1 MKTVC
6 SGLSKLD
13 LRRSFRQR
21 LGAAIASTI
30 LLFSLLL
37 AWIVGDIS
45 QRQTQT
51 DRGELLAQ
59 LAYQLAGAL
68 DRDMYI
74 YFQEIQTLASLE
86 EMRSPDRPNAQKQVL
101 LDRLQEAYSDFAW
114 IGLTDLQG
122 TVMASTQ
129 GLLAGAD
136 VSERPWFVKGQTHP
150 NVQDVH
156 PAKLLATLVPNPS
169 SDPLRLVDVTAP
181 VLNDEG
187 LPMGV
192 LGGHLYWQ
200 WATTLRENL
209 LQPLHDY
216 RQVEIQILSSTG
228 DVLLGAG
235 RSVDNDSAPVN
246 LSYLASFRA
255 AQQGQTDALVETGL
269 GNGSALTGYAPT
281 QGYRS
286 YPGLGWVVLVHQPTQ
301 EAFATARSLKHSIY
315 LWGIALGLIG
325 GALSWYIAGQ
335 MVKPVLAIAHTAEGI
350 RTGTSRAPMPI
361 FPGRDEIAQLSRS
374 VGQLFANLD
383 QQTTLLQRFNADLEA
398 QVAARTDRLDQTN
411 QQLQQEIEV
420 RRQTELALQDANQAL
435 QRLTLVDGLTG
446 IANRR
451 HFDQYLEQE
460 WRRSVRDRQPL
471 SLILIDVD
479 YFKLYNDHYGH
490 QVGDDCLRQ
499 IAQAIAI
506 PLRRATDLPARY
518 GGEEFAVILPNT
530 DNAGAVY
537 LAETLCQ
544 AVKAQHIAHEKSA
557 VGPWVTISLGVA
569 TCLTSANLNPIDL
582 ISAADG
588 LLYQAKQQGRDRAQG
603 DFVIIV
609 DSDRNKSPLGCNRPN
624 SRP

>member
-1 MKTVC
+1 MKPFRFW
-6 SGLSKLD
+6 LSKLD

-21 LGAAIASTI
+21 LGAAIATTI
-30 LLFSLLL
+30 LVCSLLL

-45 QRQTQT
+45 QRQTQA
-51 DRGELLAQ
+51 DRGELLSQ

-74 YFQEIQTLASLE
+74 YYQEIQTLASLE
-86 EMRSPDRPNAQKQVL
+86 EMRSPDRSNAQKQVL

-114 IGLTDLQG
+114 IGLTDTQG

-129 GLLAGAD
+129 GLLTGAD
-136 VSERPWFVKGQTHP
+136 VSERPWFIEGQTQP

-181 VLNDEG
+181 VLDNTG
-187 LPMGV
+187 TPVGV

-200 WATTLRENL
+200 WATTLRDNL

-228 DVLLGAG
+228 DVLLGVG
-235 RSVDNDSAPVN
+235 RSADDDSAPLN
-246 LSYLASFRA
+246 LSHLGSFQA
-255 AQQGQTDALVETGL
+255 AQRGQTDALVEPWV
-269 GNGSALTGYAPT
+269 GNTSVLTGYAPT
-281 QGYRS
+281 QGHRS

-315 LWGIALGLIG
+315 LWSIALGLIG

-350 RTGTSRAPMPI
+350 RTGKTRAPMPI

-374 VGQLFANLD
+374 VAQLFANLD

-398 QVAARTDRLDQTN
+398 QVVARTDSLNQTN
-411 QQLQQEIEV
+411 HQLQQEIEV
-420 RRQTELALQDANQAL
+420 RRQTEQAL
-435 QRLTLVDGLTG
+435 QNANQELKRLTLVDGLTG

-460 WRRSVRDRQPL
+460 WRRSVRERLPL

-490 QVGDDCLRQ
+490 QAGDACLRQ

-506 PLRRATDLPARY
+506 PPRRATDLSARY
-518 GGEEFAVILPNT
+518 GGEEFAVVLPNT
-530 DNAGAVY
+530 DRAGAVY
-537 LAETLCQ
+537 LAETLRQ
-544 AVKAQHIAHEKSA
+544 AVKALHLPHEKST

-569 TCLTSANLNPIDL
+569 TCLPSATLNPINL
-582 ISAADG
+582 IRAADK
-588 LLYQAKQQGRDRAQG
+588 LLYQAKQQGRDRTQP
-603 DFVIIV
+603 
-609 DSDRNKSPLGCNRPN
+609 SP
-624 SRP
+624 